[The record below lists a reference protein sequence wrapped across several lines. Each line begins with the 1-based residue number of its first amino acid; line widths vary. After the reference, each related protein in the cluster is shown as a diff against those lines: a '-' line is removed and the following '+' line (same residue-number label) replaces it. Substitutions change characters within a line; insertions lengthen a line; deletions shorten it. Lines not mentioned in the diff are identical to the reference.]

1 MKTRDP
7 LVQALIERMA
17 IRSEAGIIK
26 YKNTM
31 VSTPMNI
38 IQALDNAIEEALDLA
53 VYLEKAKKELKE
65 FLKIQKLT
73 I

>member
-31 VSTPMNI
+31 VSTQMNI

-65 FLKIQKLT
+65 KWTLKH
-73 I
+73 

>member
-65 FLKIQKLT
+65 KWTLKH
-73 I
+73 

>member
-1 MKTRDP
+1 MMKTRDP

-31 VSTPMNI
+31 VSTQMNI

-65 FLKIQKLT
+65 KWTLKH
-73 I
+73 

>member
-1 MKTRDP
+1 
-7 LVQALIERMA
+7 
-17 IRSEAGIIK
+17 
-26 YKNTM
+26 M

-65 FLKIQKLT
+65 KWTLKH
-73 I
+73 

>member
-7 LVQALIERMA
+7 LVQALIERMV

-65 FLKIQKLT
+65 KWTLKH
-73 I
+73 

>member
-1 MKTRDP
+1 MMKTRDP

-65 FLKIQKLT
+65 KWTLKH
-73 I
+73 